1 MNEQGFD
8 EIARQVADRGTRRG
22 LLRLS
27 AALPL
32 ASPLAVVLGR
42 EVAEAR
48 KKRKKR
54 RKKKRKKTCGKTGAS
69 PVKGKCCTGS
79 INVNGQCRNCDVCDS
94 GCAFDT
100 VQEAIDAAVAGATIA
115 ICPGTYVERLIVSKD
130 LTLIGAGD
138 GDGPGNTV
146 IQGSGLG
153 SVIQANL
160 SHIVLQ
166 NLRVTGG
173 GGDGAGIFSE
183 SATLELV
190 GCTVT
195 GNLAPGAFGGGI
207 QNTGTLTLTG
217 CVVRGNTGGGGGGI
231 WNTGNGTLN
240 LIDSEISGNTAEFG
254 GGINNRA
261 GATVVF
267 DAASRVTGN
276 TATEDGGGIY
286 NFAGGTLT
294 LVSSANVSGNDPNNC
309 GGADISL
316 VCIG

>member
-8 EIARQVADRGTRRG
+8 EIARQLADRGTRRG

-32 ASPLAVVLGR
+32 ASPPAVLLGR
-42 EVAEAR
+42 EAAEAR

-54 RKKKRKKTCGKTGAS
+54 RKKTCGKTGAS

-79 INVNGQCRNCDVCDS
+79 VNVNGQCRNCDVCAS
-94 GCAFDT
+94 GCAFDA
-100 VQEAIDAAVAGATIA
+100 VQEAIDAAIDGATIA
-115 ICPGTYVERLIVSKD
+115 ICPGTYAERLIISKN
-130 LTLIGAGD
+130 LTLVGAGD

-160 SHIVLQ
+160 RHIVLVG
-166 NLRVTGG
+166 LRVTGG

-183 SATLELV
+183 SATLELI
-190 GCTVT
+190 GCTVS
-195 GNLAPGAFGGGI
+195 GNLAPGVFGGGI

-240 LIDSEISGNTAEFG
+240 LIDSEISGNTATVDG

-267 DAASRVTGN
+267 DARSRVTGN
-276 TATEDGGGIY
+276 TAAQDGGGIF
-286 NFAGGTLT
+286 NLAGGTLT
-294 LVSSANVSGNDPNNC
+294 LVSSANVTGNDPNNC
-309 GGADISL
+309 GGADIPL
-316 VCIG
+316 VCIN